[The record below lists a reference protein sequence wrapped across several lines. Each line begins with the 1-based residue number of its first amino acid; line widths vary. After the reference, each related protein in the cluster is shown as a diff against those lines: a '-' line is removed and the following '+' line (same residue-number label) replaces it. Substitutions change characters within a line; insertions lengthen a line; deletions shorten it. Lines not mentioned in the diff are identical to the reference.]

1 MKSSV
6 VVARHPLHP
15 MLVPIPIGAFLLTLI
30 GDLAYAGTSNT
41 FWYSFSTWTM
51 GIGIIG
57 GLLAAL
63 PGLVDYFTVV
73 PEGQAKRQAT
83 THMILNVS
91 IVALFI
97 INLAMRT
104 FTTASTG
111 TNWWLSLGLTVVGNL
126 ALLYSGWLGGELVY
140 RHRLGI
146 EEERAQAPETPGLRV
161 TMAPEEAERIQRR
174 R

>member
-6 VVARHPLHP
+6 VVAKHPLHP

-30 GDLAYAGTSNT
+30 GDLAYAGTNNT

-63 PGLVDYFTVV
+63 PGLMDYLKVV
-73 PEGQAKRQAT
+73 PKGEAKRQAT
-83 THMILNVS
+83 THMVLNVS

-97 INLAMRT
+97 INLGLRLY
-104 FTTASTG
+104 TTASTG
-111 TNWWLSLGLTVVGNL
+111 PNWWWALALTIAGNL

-140 RHRLGI
+140 RHRIGI
-146 EEERAQAPETPGLRV
+146 EERASEDAGQLRV
-161 TMAPEEAERIQRR
+161 TMAREEAKRIQRK
-174 R
+174 